1 MPLPR
6 KATETEIKNFKFLP
20 GISQPEFDIYG
31 FQLSTI
37 TYGIHPFKNGL
48 PVNSGQPENFV
59 ETRSQKVN
67 TWLPNMIICFTI
79 PPKLIELIKESFL
92 LQEFRFLK
100 RGENDFRPY
109 PNLV

>member
-1 MPLPR
+1 M
-6 KATETEIKNFKFLP
+6 
-20 GISQPEFDIYG
+20 ISIVR
-31 FQLSTI
+31 I
-37 TYGIHPFKNGL
+37 TYGIHPFMKNGL

-67 TWLPNMIICFTI
+67 TGSNMIICFTI

-100 RGENDFRPY
+100 RGENDSESSQSGLSFLL
-109 PNLV
+109 N